1 MNGIKLHIQ
10 RQSQIDLLFNTY
22 LESHDLRV
30 GETLRF
36 NAVGINCASKPL
48 LLVAALEPRRNLLL
62 KLVTIMRFICST
74 HSRISL
80 CTMKTPFLRK
90 ILPGLQLLVHFIR
103 QFIALISSPAPID
116 AMSLLLILQK
126 YDS

>member
-1 MNGIKLHIQ
+1 
-10 RQSQIDLLFNTY
+10 
-22 LESHDLRV
+22 
-30 GETLRF
+30 
-36 NAVGINCASKPL
+36 
-48 LLVAALEPRRNLLL
+48 
-62 KLVTIMRFICST
+62 
-74 HSRISL
+74 
-80 CTMKTPFLRK
+80 MKTPFLRK